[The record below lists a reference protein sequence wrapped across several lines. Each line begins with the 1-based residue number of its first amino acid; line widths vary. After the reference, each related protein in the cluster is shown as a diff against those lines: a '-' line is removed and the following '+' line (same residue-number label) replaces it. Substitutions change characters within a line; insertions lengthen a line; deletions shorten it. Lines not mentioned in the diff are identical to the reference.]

1 MISRH
6 PPKPVQL
13 APPGPYETQ
22 AVEAFLGVAISQ
34 EELPPRACFVL
45 QGGTEL
51 RLPIDMAALE
61 NLYRSLGEH
70 FGD

>member
-13 APPGPYETQ
+13 EPPGPYETQ
-22 AVEAFLGVAISQ
+22 AVEAFLGLVISQ
-34 EELPPRACFVL
+34 GELPPRACFVL
-45 QGGTEL
+45 QDGTEL
-51 RLPIDMAALE
+51 RLPIDTAALE
-61 NLYRSLGEH
+61 NLYHALGQH